1 MKITII
7 GHFKTGDLFSEEA
20 NNQKE
25 FYYCLDKIFNN
36 ASCIY
41 PPDKV
46 IVDRKIPKYIQEW
59 ADDSEFDILTEIRNS
74 TNEDID
80 FGDIES
86 HRSEFEDDWIDE
98 DIDDECFDSDYADDD
113 YFFGREE
120 QNEEDESDENDPIN
134 QA

>member
-7 GHFKTGDLFSEEA
+7 GHFNTGDLFSEEA

-36 ASCIY
+36 AACIY
-41 PPDKV
+41 PPDKI

-59 ADDSEFDILTEIRNS
+59 VDASEFDILTEIQNS
-74 TNEDID
+74 TNADID

-86 HRSEFEDDWIDE
+86 YRDEIEDDWIDE
-98 DIDDECFDSDYADDD
+98 DLDEECFNSDCVDDEDC
-113 YFFGREE
+113 FFGQEE
-120 QNEEDESDENDPIN
+120 HNEKDESNENDPSD
-134 QA
+134 

>member
-7 GHFKTGDLFSEEA
+7 GHFNTGDLFSEEA

-36 ASCIY
+36 AACIY
-41 PPDKV
+41 PPDKI

-59 ADDSEFDILTEIRNS
+59 VDASEFDILTEIQNS
-74 TNEDID
+74 TNADID

-86 HRSEFEDDWIDE
+86 HRSESE
-98 DIDDECFDSDYADDD
+98 DDECLDSDED
-113 YFFGREE
+113 YFFGQEE
-120 QNEEDESDENDPIN
+120 QNEEHNADEQNIY
-134 QA
+134 